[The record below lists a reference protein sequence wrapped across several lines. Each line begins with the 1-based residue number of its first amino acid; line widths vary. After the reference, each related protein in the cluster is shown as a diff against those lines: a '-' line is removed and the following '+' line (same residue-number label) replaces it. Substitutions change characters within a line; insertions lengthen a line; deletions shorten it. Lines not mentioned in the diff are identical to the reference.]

1 MRSPFYAL
9 ATSIPQNVFCGTL
22 IPQNTYTCHKKK
34 RFLSQ
39 IALENAGLKMD
50 KVVCLTTGL
59 PIAFNKLHI
68 NVYV

>member
-1 MRSPFYAL
+1 MRSLFYAL
-9 ATSIPQNVFCGTL
+9 PASISQNVFCGTL
-22 IPQNTYTCHKKK
+22 IPQNTCTCHKKE

-50 KVVCLTTGL
+50 KVVCLTAGL
-59 PIAFNKLHI
+59 LITFNKLRI